1 MKYYNISKAYLI
13 IFSFKNYDNEN
24 TISNIKLIIYFIL
37 KRVTYTIP
45 NIKLIIYFIL
55 KWGTYFVW
63 NIDTSTF
70 TLRINWFDKIIKITL
85 LSQP

>member
-1 MKYYNISKAYLI
+1 VKYYNISKAYLI

-55 KWGTYFVW
+55 K
-63 NIDTSTF
+63 
-70 TLRINWFDKIIKITL
+70 
-85 LSQP
+85 